1 MRCATQV
8 AACFNSSDATKNNQC
23 RQVRECAEM
32 NRCASTTCYCGS
44 SALCNPPNGP
54 CVSIIH
60 TVVGSTDRN
69 DVTDAADNPE
79 HPLGRSNAVGMCAQ
93 SNCASQCGL

>member
-1 MRCATQV
+1 
-8 AACFNSSDATKNNQC
+8 
-23 RQVRECAEM
+23 M
-32 NRCASTTCYCGS
+32 NRCASTACYCGS